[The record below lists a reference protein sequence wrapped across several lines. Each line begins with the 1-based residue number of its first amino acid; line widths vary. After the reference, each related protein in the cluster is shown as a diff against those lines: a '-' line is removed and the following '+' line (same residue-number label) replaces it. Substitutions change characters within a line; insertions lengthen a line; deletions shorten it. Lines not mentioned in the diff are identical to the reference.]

1 MNYCWVLKKP
11 HTPEFIPEGKYH
23 LQQGSCNRVSTW
35 MERNIA
41 DLSQVI
47 LKYWLMRTRSTH
59 LQSCTVH
66 GRGVSCAYPVV
77 ALKEEILQSV
87 YTHYPFWRCKWTR
100 SQIRNHLHAFILARA
115 DILEIQT
122 QGHPKQAAAINMQIK
137 LWIYY
142 GLAGCQDIHTIS
154 AQAAI
159 LNVRAEFKWWTSF
172 NKACCILGNHKN
184 EQNKF
189 RNFLLNQEY
198 FPSTASKVGNQV
210 IQQWRFLWFVSSP
223 PALNEHASSLKARNT
238 NILLC

>member
-1 MNYCWVLKKP
+1 MNGKEQRWSQPNDSKVLTDEDTQYP
-11 HTPEFIPEGKYH
+11 STVMYSAWEGSQLCISCGSTERRNSPVCVHT
-23 LQQGSCNRVSTW
+23 L
-35 MERNIA
+35 
-41 DLSQVI
+41 
-47 LKYWLMRTRSTH
+47 
-59 LQSCTVH
+59 
-66 GRGVSCAYPVV
+66 
-77 ALKEEILQSV
+77 
-87 YTHYPFWRCKWTR
+87 PFWRCKWTR

-137 LWIYY
+137 LWMYY
-142 GLAGCQDIHTIS
+142 GLAGCQDIHTRS

-210 IQQWRFLWFVSSP
+210 IQQWRFLWFVSFP
-223 PALNEHASSLKARNT
+223 PPL
-238 NILLC
+238 